1 MPSAVEVGTDW
12 VPMIWFVALWVMV
25 LSALMFFFQWSRQ
38 RRENPRPANESFE
51 TLSKSGSE
59 KKSSEPS
66 KKTGEVKPPPTVH
79 KKVDAV
85 LTEKTRDEMFEMIS
99 QVRSLTQEIQ
109 RPKPEELDLSDDEI
123 KKLNES
129 GVVRGLIE
137 TLMTEVQIE
146 ESNGHKFSK
155 MTLDASLFFDESDV
169 DFFEKEFGAQT
180 QEESRK

>member
-1 MPSAVEVGTDW
+1 MPAAVEVGTDW
-12 VPMIWFVALWVMV
+12 VPIIWFVALWVVV

-38 RRENPRPANESFE
+38 RRENPRPATEAFE

-59 KKSSEPS
+59 KKSGEPS
-66 KKTGEVKPPPTVH
+66 KRTGEVKPPPTVH

-85 LTEKTRDEMFEMIS
+85 LTEKTREEMFEMIS
-99 QVRSLTQEIQ
+99 QVKSLTQEIQ
-109 RPKPEELDLSDDEI
+109 RPRLEEIDLSDEEV
-123 KKLNES
+123 KKLNDS

-137 TLMTEVQIE
+137 TLMTEVQVE
-146 ESNGHKFSK
+146 ESNGEKFSK

-169 DFFEKEFGAQT
+169 DFFEKEFGAKI